1 MKEVLATMLFKS
13 DKPAVDPSRVP
24 PGQTVTPGFP
34 VLHYGN
40 VPYYRDMGIWD
51 FRIFG
56 LVEEEVAISYKE
68 FMALPREEFKND
80 IHCVTT
86 WSKLDN
92 TWEGV
97 KVSTVMERVKLK
109 PEAQYVMLHAEHGWS
124 TNLPLADFLRET
136 SFFGIKH
143 NGEMLTPEH
152 GYPMRMVV
160 PHLYFWKS
168 AKWLRGLEFMAK
180 DKPGFWERNG
190 YHMYGD
196 PFKEQRYDF
205 D

>member
-1 MKEVLATMLFKS
+1 MESQRSIKERT
-13 DKPAVDPSRVP
+13 P
-24 PGQTVTPGFP
+24 PGQRLTDGFP
-34 VLHYGN
+34 VLHHGD
-40 VPYYRDMGIWD
+40 VPHYRDLNKWD
-51 FRIFG
+51 LKIFG
-56 LVEEEVAISYKE
+56 QVEQEVDISYEE
-68 FMALPREEFKND
+68 FMKLPRREFGND

-92 TWEGV
+92 TWEGIPV
-97 KVSTVMERVKLK
+97 ATIMERVKLK
-109 PEAQYVMLHAEHGWS
+109 PEAKYVMLHAEQGWT
-124 TNLPLADFLRET
+124 TNLPLEDFLRDT
-136 SFFGIKH
+136 SFLGIKH
-143 NGEMLTPEH
+143 NGADLTPEH
-152 GYPMRMVV
+152 GYPVRMVV

-168 AKWLRGLEFMAK
+168 AKWLRGIQFMVK